1 MLIKAGKLN
10 LRKRNGRCFP
20 HRPSFIAKR
29 DAPCRFEVLLHSLG
43 KVAGFIIRADSA
55 CQ

>member
-10 LRKRNGRCFP
+10 LRKRNGRRLA
-20 HRPSFIAKR
+20 HRPRHEKR